1 MCSMNAPVIQLRLT
15 DPENTEEILARVPH
29 LGAKRRQ
36 MLLDEYGEEEVLARI
51 DAGPKRAFIRAGMG
65 YKHASE
71 ASLWWRRHP
80 RAA

>member
-1 MCSMNAPVIQLRLT
+1 MNGNVIQLRLT
-15 DPENTEEILARVPH
+15 DPADPTEVLSRVPH

-36 MLLDEYGEEEVLARI
+36 MLIDEYGSEQVLAHI

-80 RAA
+80 REVAA

>member
-1 MCSMNAPVIQLRLT
+1 MNAPVMQLRLLDAA
-15 DPENTEEILARVPH
+15 DPEEVLARVPH

-36 MLLDEYGEEEVLARI
+36 MLLDEYGPEEVLVRI
-51 DAGPKRAFIRAGMG
+51 DQSPKSAFIRAGMG

>member
-1 MCSMNAPVIQLRLT
+1 MNAPVMQLRLT
-15 DPENTEEILARVPH
+15 DPSDAEEVLSRVPH

-36 MLLDEYGEEEVLARI
+36 MLLDEYGPEEVLARI
-51 DAGPKRAFIRAGMG
+51 DASPKRAFIRAGMG